1 MRTHHWDMSWQSC
14 CGTSHSCPSG
24 AAALASGSQIRCG
37 RRARR
42 SVGCIL
48 AELLLRKPL
57 FQGRDYIDQ
66 LKLIIRTLGTPSEE
80 DLAFISSSRARAYI
94 KALQTSRARPLSPC
108 TPASRPPQMQVEAT
122 NRCKRILDSAA
133 LELRGWGCSHQQVQE
148 GSWTVLHL
156 SLGHTLQPFI
166 HMLADLAAL

>member
-1 MRTHHWDMSWQSC
+1 M
-14 CGTSHSCPSG
+14 
-24 AAALASGSQIRCG
+24 
-37 RRARR
+37 
-42 SVGCIL
+42 GCIL

-94 KALQTSRARPLSPC
+94 KALQTSRARPLSPR
-108 TPASRPPQMQVEAT
+108 TPASSPPQMQVEAT

-133 LELRGWGCSHQQVQE
+133 FELRDWG
-148 GSWTVLHL
+148 
-156 SLGHTLQPFI
+156 
-166 HMLADLAAL
+166 